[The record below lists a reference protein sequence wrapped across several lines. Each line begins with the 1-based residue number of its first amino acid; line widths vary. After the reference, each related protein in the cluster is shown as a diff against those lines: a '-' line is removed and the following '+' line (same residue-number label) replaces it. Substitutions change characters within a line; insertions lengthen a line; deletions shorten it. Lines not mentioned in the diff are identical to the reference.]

1 MAEEEVR
8 VTSSTGGQ
16 KGSKGARYDLIPTA
30 PLEALAR
37 HYGKGAAKYEQ
48 VNGRDNWRNGYEWS
62 LSYAALQRHLAAFW
76 SGEDIDEETGSAHLV
91 AAAWHA
97 FTLLEFMEHYPELD
111 DRQDLLYELGPCD
124 FAASQPRV
132 SVGVLLEPG
141 SDYRQPSERHDAKT
155 LTPPMI
161 GTPRQESHGLAAKW
175 AGRG

>member
-37 HYGKGAAKYEQ
+37 HYGKGAAKYDQ

-76 SGEDIDEETGSAHLV
+76 GGEDVDEETGSAHLV

-97 FTLLEFMEHYPELD
+97 FTLLEFMEHYPDLD
-111 DRQDLLYELGPCD
+111 DRQDTLYAYSESYERQKLGS
-124 FAASQPRV
+124 AGVQPRLN
-132 SVGVLLEPG
+132 VGVLDEDPRP
-141 SDYRQPSERHDAKT
+141 YRMS
-155 LTPPMI
+155 
-161 GTPRQESHGLAAKW
+161 ESHGLATKW
-175 AGRG
+175 ANRG